1 MSEQPT
7 TSVLHRMLAQDQP
20 VAAEVPLTVARAL
33 RLSAARAA
41 EKSVGLKL
49 TVKTVSEELLPL
61 DGLLERL
68 SNELLLLK
76 MQFEGEPNGIAA
88 MDSGLVAAIVES
100 QTMGKLIDAKPSGR
114 PMTAVDASLAEPLV
128 AGLMHEMNETI
139 SNTSLEGWTD
149 GTTQKG
155 QFLDLRQIGLTLPQ
169 ETYRLLEMTIDLSVA
184 EREGKFYFALPIPKQ
199 STVVPVENE
208 DSPDW
213 AEAFPE
219 TVNASQAVLPVILHR
234 VEIPLFTLEKM
245 EVGQVLE
252 LPKCRVDRARLEMSD
267 GTLIA
272 KGRLGQMGDNLAL
285 RLETPKPDLLQELG
299 GGAAAALE
307 PSAPSMM
314 LSEDIAS
321 NELDT
326 LGDLPDPGGLDI
338 DLEPSGGDLPDL
350 DLEGLPDE
358 AGGIDMD
365 LGALGSEGD
374 DTPDIGEIDLGSLG
388 SDDSADID
396 LGSLGNDT
404 EEEPEIDL
412 SSLDLGSL
420 GTD

>member
-7 TSVLHRMLAQDQP
+7 TTVLHRMLAQDQP

-49 TVKTVSEELLPL
+49 TVKTVSEEMLPL

-76 MQFEGEPNGIAA
+76 MQAVGEPNGIAA

-100 QTMGKLIDAKPSGR
+100 QTMGRLIDAKPTGR

-128 AGLMHEMNETI
+128 EGLMHEMNETI
-139 SNTSLEGWTD
+139 SGTQLEGWTD
-149 GTTQKG
+149 GATQKG

-184 EREGKFYFALPIPKQ
+184 EREGKFYFALPMPKKA
-199 STVVPVENE
+199 VAAPVEKE

-219 TVNASQAVLPVILHR
+219 TVKASEAVLPVILHR
-234 VEIPLFTLEKM
+234 QDIPLLTLEKM
-245 EVGQVLE
+245 EVGQILE
-252 LPKCRVDRARLEMSD
+252 LSKCRVDRARLEMAD

-272 KGRLGQMGDNLAL
+272 RGRLGQMGDNLAL

-299 GGAAAALE
+299 GGSAALLE
-307 PSAPSMM
+307 PSAPSM
-314 LSEDIAS
+314 LLADDIGS
-321 NELDT
+321 DDQ
-326 LGDLPDPGGLDI
+326 GMMPDLGGLDI
-338 DLEPSGGDLPDL
+338 DMEAGDGGLPDL
-350 DLEGLPDE
+350 DIAELPDADG
-358 AGGIDMD
+358 AGEVD
-365 LGALGSEGD
+365 LGSLSDLGD
-374 DTPDIGEIDLGSLG
+374 DGPDMGEIDLSSLG
-388 SDDSADID
+388 SDDSADLD
-396 LGSLGNDT
+396 LGSLGT

-412 SSLDLGSL
+412 SSIDLSNL
-420 GTD
+420 GND